1 MLFEGSYTLTEYGDE
16 SLDFDGFIF
25 IFSGVRGLGVVPDD
39 LEKLCE
45 HLFVQIETI
54 LRFTVRSPYHTRIL
68 QERQGKCVWRLSKS
82 AEETEVGDFVKV
94 MPLDGVA
101 C

>member
-1 MLFEGSYTLTEYGDE
+1 MFFEGPYTLTEYGDE

-45 HLFVQIETI
+45 HLFVQI
-54 LRFTVRSPYHTRIL
+54 
-68 QERQGKCVWRLSKS
+68 
-82 AEETEVGDFVKV
+82 
-94 MPLDGVA
+94 
-101 C
+101 